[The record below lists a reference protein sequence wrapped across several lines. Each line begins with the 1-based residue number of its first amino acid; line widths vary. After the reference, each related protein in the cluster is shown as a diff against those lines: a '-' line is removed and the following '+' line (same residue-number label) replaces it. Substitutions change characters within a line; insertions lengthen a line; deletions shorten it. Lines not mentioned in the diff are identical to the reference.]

1 MTRLIGL
8 KKELNNVNDMAM
20 LGKVFHVVFNTN
32 TKEFF
37 STQMI
42 DGSAL
47 DKRAVDLGWV
57 DITELCCWYGRK
69 VNYENCRFYAL
80 KVLENDRMVMLN
92 IDAFKYSYPDQLI
105 NLEIDTT
112 NNEGCDEVLTIGKL
126 TGNDSEKCKEYL
138 YDGKWYDY
146 DNMHMFY
153 FNVVSINDKNYCDSI
168 IEVISECFV
177 GLTDEEK

>member
-42 DGSAL
+42 VGSAL
-47 DKRAVDLGWV
+47 DKRAVYLGWV
-57 DITELCCWYGRK
+57 DITELCYRHGRK

-80 KVLENDRMVMLN
+80 KVLE
-92 IDAFKYSYPDQLI
+92 K
-105 NLEIDTT
+105 
-112 NNEGCDEVLTIGKL
+112 
-126 TGNDSEKCKEYL
+126 
-138 YDGKWYDY
+138 
-146 DNMHMFY
+146 
-153 FNVVSINDKNYCDSI
+153 
-168 IEVISECFV
+168 
-177 GLTDEEK
+177 